1 VSLDLDSLIALDE
14 IKRLKA
20 RYCQC
25 IDQHRWTEFA
35 TLFADDAE
43 LTTDREGSINT
54 IHGRDAIAARISK
67 TLATANTIHHASN
80 PDIHFTSA
88 TTAEGI
94 WTASYTNEAWPVT
107 GHGHYIERYEKRDG
121 RWLYTHMTLRVHF
134 LIRG

>member
-1 VSLDLDSLIALDE
+1 VSIDLETLIALDE

-25 IDQHRWTEFA
+25 IDQHRWAEFA
-35 TLFADDAE
+35 ALFADDAE
-43 LTTDREGSINT
+43 LTTDREGSVNT
-54 IHGRDAIAARISK
+54 MRGRETIVARISK
-67 TLATANTIHHASN
+67 NLDKANTIHHASN
-80 PDIHFTSA
+80 PDIHLTSA

-94 WTASYTNEAWPVT
+94 WTASYTNETGPVT

-134 LIRG
+134 MIRP

>member
-1 VSLDLDSLIALDE
+1 VSLDLEQLNALDE

-25 IDQHRWTEFA
+25 IDQHRWDEFA

-43 LTTDREGSINT
+43 LTTDREGSVNT
-54 IHGRDAIAARISK
+54 MRGRDTIAARISK
-67 TLATANTIHHASN
+67 NLATANTIHHASN
-80 PDIHFTSA
+80 PDIVFTSP

-94 WTASYTNEAWPVT
+94 WTASYTNEIGPVT

-121 RWLYTHMTLRVHF
+121 RWQYTHMTLRVHF
-134 LIRG
+134 LVKP

>member
-1 VSLDLDSLIALDE
+1 MSANLETLFALDD

-25 IDQHRWTEFA
+25 IDQHRWDEFPA
-35 TLFADDAE
+35 LFVDEAE
-43 LTTDREGSINT
+43 LTTDREGAVNT
-54 IHGRDAIAARISK
+54 IIGRDAIVAKIST
-67 TLATANTIHHASN
+67 TLAAANTIHHASN
-80 PDIHFTSA
+80 PDIHLTSS

-94 WTASYTNEAWPVT
+94 WTASYTNERGPLT

-121 RWLYTHMTLRVHF
+121 RWQYTHMTLRVHF